1 VLTLPKVPPKG
12 AAAPTWREIV
22 LKKAGIVVAVTAASL
37 LAISPLAFAGD
48 EDDNDDRAQVNR
60 IDADRNSKQGGL
72 INIGDVNALN
82 DVNVCPNVA
91 AAVGLGNLLGI
102 LGANESEASSGDVV
116 CVNDDTVTQFNDND
130 D

>member
-1 VLTLPKVPPKG
+1 
-12 AAAPTWREIV
+12 V

-48 EDDNDDRAQVNR
+48 KDDDDRRGHRDGDDRAQVNQ
-60 IDADRNSKQGGL
+60 IDTERNSEQGGL
-72 INIGDVNALN
+72 INVGDVNALN

-91 AAVGLGNLLGI
+91 AAAGLGNLLGI
-102 LGANESEASSGDVV
+102 LGANESEASSGDAV
-116 CVNDDTVTQFNDND
+116 CVNDDSVTQFNNYD

>member
-1 VLTLPKVPPKG
+1 M
-12 AAAPTWREIV
+12 

-48 EDDNDDRAQVNR
+48 EGDNDRRGHRDGDDRAQVNR

-116 CVNDDTVTQFNDND
+116 CVNDDTVTQFNNND